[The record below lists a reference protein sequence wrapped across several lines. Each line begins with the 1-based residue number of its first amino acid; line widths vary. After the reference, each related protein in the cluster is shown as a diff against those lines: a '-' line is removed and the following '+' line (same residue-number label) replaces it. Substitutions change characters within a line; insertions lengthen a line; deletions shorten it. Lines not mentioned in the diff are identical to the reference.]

1 MIEAVRKARLVADRA
16 SGGSEM
22 NKKRYALWIALFVIA
37 ALLGLGQRT
46 VASERNES
54 QRTDMNAEVLTLVSR
69 ARVNLVRR
77 SGVDATQ
84 IVLQSVAP
92 AEFPDPSLGA
102 PEPNK
107 AYPLVATPGYSIR
120 LKVGDVV
127 YRYWA
132 ANGRIVYV
140 GSFLE
145 LATARGNQ
153 PVLSGKQSLL
163 SR

>member
-1 MIEAVRKARLVADRA
+1 MKTK
-16 SGGSEM
+16 M
-22 NKKRYALWIALFVIA
+22 HTLWIALFVVL
-37 ALLGLGQRT
+37 ALVRFGQTT
-46 VASERNES
+46 VASERNKN
-54 QRTDMNAEVLTLVSR
+54 RWTDMDAEAFALVSR

-77 SGVDATQ
+77 LGVDANR
-84 IVLQSVAP
+84 IVLQGIDP
-92 AEFPDPSLGA
+92 TDFPDPSLGA

-140 GSFLE
+140 GSFIE
-145 LATARGNQ
+145 SAAVSGNQ
-153 PVLSGKQSLL
+153 REPSGQQLL
-163 SR
+163 SSR

>member
-1 MIEAVRKARLVADRA
+1 MKRKRH
-16 SGGSEM
+16 
-22 NKKRYALWIALFVIA
+22 ALWVALFVV
-37 ALLGLGQRT
+37 LTLVGLGQRT
-46 VASERNES
+46 VASEKSKSQWINVNTES
-54 QRTDMNAEVLTLVSR
+54 LALVSR

-77 SGVDATQ
+77 LGVDANR
-84 IVLQSVAP
+84 IVLQGVDP
-92 AEFPDPSLGA
+92 TEFPDPSLGA

-140 GSFLE
+140 GSFIE
-145 LATARGNQ
+145 PAAVGGNQ
-153 PVLSGKQSLL
+153 RAPSGKQPLL
-163 SR
+163 FR

>member
-1 MIEAVRKARLVADRA
+1 MDRK
-16 SGGSEM
+16 
-22 NKKRYALWIALFVIA
+22 KHTLWIALFVIL

-54 QRTDMNAEVLTLVSR
+54 QWMDMNAEVLALVSR
-69 ARVNLVRR
+69 AKVNLVRR
-77 SGVDATQ
+77 LGVDANR
-84 IVLQSVAP
+84 IVLQGVEP
-92 AEFPDPSLGA
+92 TDFPDPSLGA

-107 AYPLVATPGYSIR
+107 AYPLVATSGYSIR

-132 ANGRIVYV
+132 ANGRIVYI
-140 GSFLE
+140 GSFIE
-145 LATARGNQ
+145 SAAVGGNRRA
-153 PVLSGKQSLL
+153 PSG